1 MPRISEVDAATA
13 RQWSNDG
20 EAVLVDVRE
29 PNELAMARIDDA
41 VHVPLSAFDAAQLP
55 AANGKKVVF
64 VCAHGNRSMQVSRY
78 LVDQGLLK
86 EAFNLTGGI
95 AAWMQAGLPLRTN
108 AA

>member
-1 MPRISEVDAATA
+1 MPRISDVDPATA
-13 RQWSNDG
+13 HQWSTDG

-29 PNELAMARIDDA
+29 HNELAVARIDDA
-41 VHVPLSAFDAAQLP
+41 VHVPMSAFDPAQLP
-55 AANGKKVVF
+55 TANGKKIVIL
-64 VCAHGNRSMQVSRY
+64 CAHGNRSQQVSRY

-95 AAWMQAGLPLRTN
+95 AAWMQAGLPLQNN